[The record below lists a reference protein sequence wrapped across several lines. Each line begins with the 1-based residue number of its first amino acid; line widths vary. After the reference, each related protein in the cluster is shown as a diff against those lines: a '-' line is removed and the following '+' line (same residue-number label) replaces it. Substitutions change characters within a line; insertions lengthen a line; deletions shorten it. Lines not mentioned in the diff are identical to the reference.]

1 MRKKNSL
8 KRGVRMKNEN
18 TMKVFAGS
26 SVPAL
31 AKEVAGFLK
40 VDLGKCVLEQF
51 SDGEIHFYIDENV
64 RGEDVFIVQSGTNN
78 ANFHMME
85 LFIMLDA
92 FRRAS
97 AERVTAVIPY
107 FCYARQDWKDR
118 PRVPISARLVADLL
132 EAAGATRI
140 LTMDLHSP
148 QIQGFFS
155 VPVDNLRAAPVLA
168 NYLQNLELEDMTVV
182 SPDAGGVGRAR
193 VFAKRVSAELAIID
207 KRRPAPNVAKVLRVI
222 GEVKDRDVV
231 ILDDMVDTGGTLVQ
245 TVEALKREGARKV
258 FAACSHAVLS
268 GQAVEKIENS
278 ELEKLIVTNTIPLR
292 ETAKSSKK
300 FESLSVA
307 PLFGEAI
314 RRINKGYSVSSL
326 FV

>member
-1 MRKKNSL
+1 MDKEK
-8 KRGVRMKNEN
+8 
-18 TMKVFAGS
+18 TMKIFVGS
-26 SVPAL
+26 SNLNL
-31 AKEVAGFLK
+31 AQEVAEFLEIE
-40 VDLGKCVLEQF
+40 LGKCVLERF

-64 RGEDVFIVQSGTNN
+64 RGEDVFVIQSGANE

-85 LFIMLDA
+85 LFLMLDA
-92 FRRAS
+92 FKRAS
-97 AERVTAVIPY
+97 AERITAVIPY
-107 FCYARQDWKDR
+107 YCYARQDWKDK
-118 PRVPISARLVADLL
+118 PRVPISARLMADLL
-132 EAAGATRI
+132 ESAGAERI

-168 NYLQNLELEDMTVV
+168 ITIQNLELENLTIV

-193 VFAKRVSAELAIID
+193 VFAKRMSAELAIID
-207 KRRPAPNVAKVLRVI
+207 KRRPAPNVAKVVHVI
-222 GEVKDRDVV
+222 GDVGDRDVV
-231 ILDDMVDTGGTLVQ
+231 ILDDMVDTGGTLVN

-258 FAACSHAVLS
+258 YAACTHAVLS

-278 ELEKLIVTNTIPLR
+278 EMEKLFVTNTIPLS
-292 ETAKSSKK
+292 EKAASCQKIVP
-300 FESLSVA
+300 LSVA

-314 RRINKGYSVSSL
+314 RRINRGYSVSSL

>member
-1 MRKKNSL
+1 MDKEK
-8 KRGVRMKNEN
+8 
-18 TMKVFAGS
+18 TMKIFAGS
-26 SVPAL
+26 SNLNL
-31 AKEVAGFLK
+31 AQEVAEFLEIE
-40 VDLGKCVLEQF
+40 LGKCVLERF

-64 RGEDVFIVQSGTNN
+64 RGEDVFVIQSGANE

-85 LFIMLDA
+85 LFLMLDA
-92 FRRAS
+92 FKRAS
-97 AERVTAVIPY
+97 AERITAVIPY
-107 FCYARQDWKDR
+107 YCYARQDWKDK
-118 PRVPISARLVADLL
+118 PRVPISARLMADLL
-132 EAAGATRI
+132 ETAGAERI

-168 NYLQNLELEDMTVV
+168 ITIQNLELENLTIV

-193 VFAKRVSAELAIID
+193 VFAKRMSAELAIID
-207 KRRPAPNVAKVLRVI
+207 KRRPAPNVAKVVHVI
-222 GEVKDRDVV
+222 GDVGDRDVV
-231 ILDDMVDTGGTLVQ
+231 ILDDMVDTGGTLVN

-258 FAACSHAVLS
+258 YAACTHAVLS

-278 ELEKLIVTNTIPLR
+278 EMEKLFVTNTIPLS
-292 ETAKSSKK
+292 EKAASCQKIVP
-300 FESLSVA
+300 LSVA

-314 RRINKGYSVSSL
+314 RRINRGYSVSSL